1 MARQHLGR
9 VGIVHKMTNTAESTQ
24 PDGRSTRWND
34 HKEQRRALILDAA
47 LDAVNADGADVGVQ
61 QIAERADLPRSVVYR
76 IFKDRADLDEQLR
89 VRILDMMMLELAPTL
104 TPKGTVGEAISQAVD
119 TYLRWIVKYPRLHH
133 FLGRGSSSTRPAG
146 SKVVTGTKTAIAVQL
161 GNLLGA
167 ILVTRGKSPK
177 MAEPLAFGIIGLVD
191 VSVNRWLSQPQ
202 SDVSSVDLAEF
213 LELSIWQVLDGNL
226 RRMGIDITLE
236 TPISEL

>member
-1 MARQHLGR
+1 
-9 VGIVHKMTNTAESTQ
+9 MTNTAESAQ

-34 HKEQRRALILDAA
+34 HKEQRRARILDAA
-47 LDAVNADGADVGVQ
+47 LDAVNEGGADIGVQ
-61 QIAERADLPRSVVYR
+61 LIAERADVPRSVVYR

-89 VRILDMMMLELAPTL
+89 VRILDMMMSDLTPTL
-104 TPKGTVGEAISQAVD
+104 TPAGTVGDTISRAVH
-119 TYLRWIVKYPRLHH
+119 TYIQWIMKYPRLHH
-133 FLGRGSSSTRPAG
+133 FLGKGSPSTRTTGSKVVG

-167 ILVTRGKSPK
+167 ILASRGKPSK
-177 MAEPLAFGIIGLVD
+177 MAEPLAFGLIGLVD
-191 VSVNRWLSQPQ
+191 VSVNRWLSQPG
-202 SDVSSVDLAEF
+202 SDVSSTELADF

-226 RRMGIDITLE
+226 RRMGIDITLK